1 MAKMFK
7 KLQQKMVPRE
17 APKQERSAGKDY
29 LLIGITLFTVLIT
42 VAGWETLDTLN
53 RAMYILLTISFAL
66 TYARRH
72 SEKRTEM
79 QRKLIE
85 RAGFATIGIAV
96 ILFFIDLYRKFYA

>member
-7 KLQQKMVPRE
+7 KLQQKM
-17 APKQERSAGKDY
+17 APQETPKPERSAGKDY

-42 VAGWETLDTLN
+42 VAGWETLDALN

-72 SEKRTEM
+72 AEKRTEK

-85 RAGFATIGIAV
+85 RAGFAAIGIAIV
-96 ILFFIDLYRKFYA
+96 LFFIELYRKFYA